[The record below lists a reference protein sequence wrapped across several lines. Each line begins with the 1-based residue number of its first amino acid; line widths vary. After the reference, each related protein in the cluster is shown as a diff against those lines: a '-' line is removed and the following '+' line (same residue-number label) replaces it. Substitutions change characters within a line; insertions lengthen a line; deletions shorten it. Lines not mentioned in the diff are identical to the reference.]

1 MAFVNLFDY
10 SSAVRCYHFYR
21 NYWQPKI
28 HVPATVKNKELMK
41 IYETYVDTRE
51 EREETPIAGSFID
64 GGSKIGKNERDR
76 RKKTIKSE
84 LSPKDEIMLLH
95 QDISKLF

>member
-51 EREETPIAGSFID
+51 ERKETHIAGSFID
-64 GGSKIGKNERDR
+64 GGSKIGKNEKDG
-76 RKKTIKSE
+76 RKKTIKTRQSNQNY
-84 LSPKDEIMLLH
+84 LL
-95 QDISKLF
+95 KTR